1 MVQQRFGSHLLSSI
15 NDRFA
20 SCIGLS
26 QAIEFEPHRKI
37 VHIDLAIVIY
47 AAMWFNKMYPA
58 QIPAFTCNP
67 VAHILS
73 LPTKQQNMKTF
84 SILAAAAALL
94 LTLPA
99 QAQSSWKTITGE
111 GQTVKEQISLD
122 DFHSIG
128 LGIAGTVYVQ
138 PGKTRKVTIEAQKNI
153 IDNIKREVKN
163 GSWNISFHHNAR
175 NYSDVKI
182 YITMPTVQALSI
194 GGSGKIISTEAFNNL
209 GDLSFSIGGSG
220 NIEFSGDANS
230 LKVSIGGSG
239 SVKAGNLKVGSSKV
253 SIGGSGSCYV
263 EVGDRLDVSIA
274 GSGSVHYKG
283 RPKINSSIAGSGK
296 VITID

>member
-1 MVQQRFGSHLLSSI
+1 
-15 NDRFA
+15 
-20 SCIGLS
+20 
-26 QAIEFEPHRKI
+26 
-37 VHIDLAIVIY
+37 
-47 AAMWFNKMYPA
+47 
-58 QIPAFTCNP
+58 
-67 VAHILS
+67 
-73 LPTKQQNMKTF
+73 MKAF

-94 LTLPA
+94 FSLPA

-163 GSWNISFHHNAR
+163 GSWNISFHNNAR

>member
-1 MVQQRFGSHLLSSI
+1 MQPRRPHLVISTKI
-15 NDRFA
+15 N
-20 SCIGLS
+20 
-26 QAIEFEPHRKI
+26 P
-37 VHIDLAIVIY
+37 
-47 AAMWFNKMYPA
+47 
-58 QIPAFTCNP
+58 
-67 VAHILS
+67 
-73 LPTKQQNMKTF
+73 NMKTF

-94 LTLPA
+94 LALPTW
-99 QAQSSWKTITGE
+99 AQSSGKTITGE
-111 GQTVKEQISLD
+111 GPVVKETLSLD

-128 LGIAGTVYVQ
+128 LGIAGTVYLQ
-138 PGKTRKVTIEAQKNI
+138 PGKTQKVVVEAQKNL
-153 IDNIKREVKN
+153 IDNLKREVKN
-163 GSWNISFHHNAR
+163 GSWNIGFHNSVR

-182 YITMPTVQALSI
+182 YITLPAVQALSI

-220 NIEFSGDANS
+220 NIEFSGEANS

-239 SVKAGNLKVGSSKV
+239 NVKAGNLKVGSSKV

-263 EVGDRLDVSIA
+263 EVGDRLEVSIA

-296 VITID
+296 VITMD